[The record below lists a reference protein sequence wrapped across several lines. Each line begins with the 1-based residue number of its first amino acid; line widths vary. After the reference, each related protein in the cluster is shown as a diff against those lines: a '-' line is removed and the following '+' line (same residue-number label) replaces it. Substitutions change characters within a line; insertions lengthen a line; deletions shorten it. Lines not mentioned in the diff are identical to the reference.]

1 MVSSYWSFNQAIENI
16 NINIIPFFGLLG
28 FTQEHKEYIVK
39 ALLSVKPYAIKNTYI
54 ELITEKVKAGKVKL
68 EKVLSKKTLQE
79 REETQEQREKRLDR
93 EIHRA
98 LLFRYKELEKKF
110 YKEYKPSTLYYDREA
125 LEVLQDSLILTP
137 SGFSIDEDKF
147 IRIFGDYLE
156 SKGSTTFEEHKKVA
170 DTINHFF
177 NGAVAITQEELDRY
191 FRLDCGI
198 VIPNPLSITRESYL
212 RLGYKGNTKLIN
224 KK

>member
-28 FTQEHKEYIVK
+28 FTQEDKEPIIK
-39 ALLSVKPYAIKNTYI
+39 ALISEKPQAIKSTFV
-54 ELITEKVKAGKVKL
+54 ELTTEKIKAGKIKL

-98 LLFRYKELEKKF
+98 LLFRYNDADKKF
-110 YKEYKPSTLYYDREA
+110 HKEYKPSTLYYDREA
-125 LEVLQDSLILTP
+125 LEVLQNSLILTP
-137 SGFSIDEDKF
+137 SGFSIDEAKF
-147 IRIFGDYLE
+147 IKIFGDYLE

-177 NGAVAITQEELDRY
+177 NGAVPITQEEFNRY
-191 FRLDCGI
+191 FRLDSGI
-198 VIPNPLSITRESYL
+198 VIPNPLSVTRENYL
-212 RLGYKGNTKLIN
+212 RLGYKG
-224 KK
+224 KKEK